1 MLGITYIKYLAYFK
15 ELPETIDT
23 DTLVQYHKMTMDDF
37 RKQMKFDGKWF
48 NNRKLKQIE
57 RFIDQPGY
65 SYYGIYDG
73 DNLICY
79 GAISTNHDN
88 FINRKMDP
96 NTAYLFDDY
105 TNPYHRGEGLHRKI
119 IAIREYEARKQG
131 KSVTFAYVPVSYT
144 HLTLPTKLEV

>member
-88 FINRKMDP
+88 FININLP
-96 NTAYLFDDY
+96 VYLNQHGIVIKFSLIFFYDIKC
-105 TNPYHRGEGLHRKI
+105 TFLFRFCGRFI
-119 IAIREYEARKQG
+119 IYQ
-131 KSVTFAYVPVSYT
+131 SSQ
-144 HLTLPTKLEV
+144 

>member
-1 MLGITYIKYLAYFK
+1 MNKLTDIIKRYGIIGCLYKTIFKVVRMLGITYIKYLAYFK

-73 DNLICY
+73 YKPDMLWRNLNK
-79 GAISTNHDN
+79 S
-88 FINRKMDP
+88 RQ
-96 NTAYLFDDY
+96 
-105 TNPYHRGEGLHRKI
+105 LHKQKDGS
-119 IAIREYEARKQG
+119 EYSL
-131 KSVTFAYVPVSYT
+131 SV
-144 HLTLPTKLEV
+144 